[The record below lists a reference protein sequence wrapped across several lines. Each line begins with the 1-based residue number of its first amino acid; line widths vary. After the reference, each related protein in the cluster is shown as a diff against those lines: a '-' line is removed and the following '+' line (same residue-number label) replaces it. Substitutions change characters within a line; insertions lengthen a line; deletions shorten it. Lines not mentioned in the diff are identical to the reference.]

1 MLTCPMCKK
10 TVPQRSR
17 TCPRCTTDLT
27 LLSDFVDHLQ
37 DGLSKAEALTREGQ
51 LGPAVWAYLEV
62 LEIDPENPTARSQV
76 GQVVTA
82 VRQFDSAA
90 PGRRWTERLR
100 RNARFRQWLD
110 TWNSQRQMR
119 VGAAI
124 VVGLLVL
131 AGTFMLGYYFG
142 SLP

>member
-10 TVPQRSR
+10 TVPERSR
-17 TCPRCTTDLT
+17 TCPRCTTDLA
-27 LLSDFVDHLQ
+27 LLNDFVGSLQ
-37 DGLSKAEALTREGQ
+37 DGLTKAEALTREGR
-51 LGPAVWAYLEV
+51 LGLAVWAYLEV
-62 LEIDPENPTARSQV
+62 LEVDPENPTARGQV

-110 TWNSQRQMR
+110 TWNSQRQIR
-119 VGAAI
+119 VAVAVFIGA
-124 VVGLLVL
+124 VVL
-131 AGTFMLGYYFG
+131 AGAFTLGYLYG
-142 SLP
+142 RMP